1 MILNN
6 RFATMNLKRI
16 LFIALTIFS
25 IKQTQAQILT
35 KEDSLAANLNFKSN
49 TSVLSGYGEVFANV
63 NGRYGTGTINVERMV
78 MFFGHRF
85 NKNFQF
91 FSELE
96 LEDAIAGAGKAGA
109 FSLEQ
114 MVLKM
119 NLNRQQY
126 LLAGLYIPRLG
137 IINEN
142 HLPTTFNGNQRNR
155 IETMVIPTTW
165 RDLGVCLYG
174 QSYAIPGLNYT
185 LGISNG
191 LNAEAMNYT
200 TGIRGGR
207 FNGSG
212 ASTKNLAI
220 NASLLQYYRNF
231 RFQVSGYVGGSNKF
245 GGIESDSM
253 GLNAGLFSNPVALG
267 DANVQY
273 LGKRFTAKA
282 LATYISIKDAQ
293 YINRAFGKNL
303 AKAIYGAYFELA
315 YNLLKPQEGDP
326 FSKQLWVF
334 SRAEQLNLNYK
345 IAENGIYDDFLK
357 QFSVTSGITYKPTP
371 GVAVKFD
378 WQYLHTGD
386 RNMALHVVN
395 PFDPQRPFYNNN
407 HFFNLGLAYSF

>member
-1 MILNN
+1 
-6 RFATMNLKRI
+6 MNLRHIVFIVSSI
-16 LFIALTIFS
+16 LATA
-25 IKQTQAQILT
+25 TAYGQILT

-63 NGRYGTGTINVERMV
+63 NGRYGTGTVNVERMV

-96 LEDAIAGAGKAGA
+96 LEDAIVGNGKAGA

-191 LNAEAMNYT
+191 LNAENMNYS

-207 FNGSG
+207 FNGSM
-212 ASTKNLAI
+212 ASSKNIAI

-231 RFQVSGYVGGSNKF
+231 RFQLAGYYGGSNRF
-245 GGIESDSM
+245 GSIESDSI
-253 GLNAGLFSNPVALG
+253 GLKSGVFSNPVALG
-267 DANVQY
+267 DFNVQY

-293 YINRAFGKNL
+293 FINRAFGKNL
-303 AKAIYGAYFELA
+303 AKSMYGAYVEGA
-315 YNLLKPQEGDP
+315 YNLLKPLEGDL
-326 FSKQLWVF
+326 FSKQLWLF
-334 SRAEQLNLNYK
+334 SRVEQLNLNYK
-345 IAENGIYDDFLK
+345 IAENGIYDDFMK

-371 GVAVKFD
+371 GVAIKFD